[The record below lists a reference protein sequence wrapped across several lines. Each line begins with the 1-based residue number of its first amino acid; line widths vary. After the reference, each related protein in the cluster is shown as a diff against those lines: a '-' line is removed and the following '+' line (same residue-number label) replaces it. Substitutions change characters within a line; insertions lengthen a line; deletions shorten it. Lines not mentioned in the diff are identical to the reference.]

1 MEPFQLEKLLSDAQ
15 DVAIKHRNYYTTR
28 EHFLYVML
36 DLHEV
41 RAAFATIG
49 VPRDF
54 VQSQL
59 ERYFREILEV
69 APQIKVGDEI
79 AVLTESLKSLI
90 EQTLLQA
97 ISSGR
102 QFPREIDFLIQMF
115 NDESSYCVAVF
126 KAIGLKSIA
135 LMRWASEHSPDQIKD
150 LSEAALKQGELLGD
164 DPILLGDP
172 DKDDASDE
180 DVDSAESDFG
190 DFSDMS
196 DDDDDDAED
205 AEEDDEANGASPN
218 LMDGGNDA
226 GFHLIKKYVTRLVRM
241 ARDGKIDPVVGRDR
255 EIETCCQALL
265 RRTKCNVLIL
275 GDAGVGKTAIVEG
288 LARRIALG
296 DVPND
301 LTGAEIYS
309 VDIPSLMAG
318 TKFRGEMEGRLKTII
333 RYVKRRKNAILFI
346 DEMHSA
352 AGTDRSGGSQ
362 EILTLL
368 KPELAKGR
376 IRLIGTTTYE
386 EFRRVLQSDS
396 ALLRRFHKLDVEE
409 PDEETTRKIIHA
421 ISEHYADFHHVEYT
435 DEALDSAVLLAG
447 RYMPERRFPDKA
459 IDVIDEAGAANRMH
473 PLDEQLAII
482 DVPQIEKIV
491 TNIARIPDLHV
502 SKDETGQLKTAAER
516 MKNVIF
522 GQDQAIETVI
532 NLVKLSRA
540 GIRVPNKPVACMLFA
555 GPTGVGKTEVARQL
569 ASILS
574 MPFVRFDMS
583 EYREEYTISK
593 FIGSAPGYVGFERG
607 GLLTETIRAK
617 PNCVLLLDEIE
628 KAHPSIYDLLLQVM
642 DVAKLTDNT
651 GKSADFRNV
660 ILIMTSN
667 AGGVEMNKV
676 RIGFGHEI
684 DVSQGMKDI
693 ERTFSPEFR
702 NRLDDI
708 VMFNALTPPTMVQIV
723 SRQIRELEA
732 QLAEKHVAI
741 QLDDASRQW
750 LAEHGYDPQFGARP
764 MARLIQREISLKLAD
779 EILFGKLH
787 DGGTANFH
795 LNAEKSGLAFDC
807 TDDKVEIKVNGAQ
820 DSETPA

>member
-795 LNAEKSGLAFDC
+795 LNAEKSGLAVDC

-820 DSETPA
+820 DSESPA